1 MGRVAGAD
9 DQHVILS
16 KRRQRTAELDMMQ
29 RPALRLNGK
38 LDDRNRGVWKHMA
51 QRNPYA
57 VIEATA
63 AVNSRGDAGALEQR
77 DDLAG
82 ERRLTGRP
90 VLDVI
95 ELRRKTAKIMN
106 RLRFG
111 IPGHHRHR
119 GFPMRRRNDHGA
131 RVKLAP
137 QRCPHTRRLGRR
149 DRVHGR
155 TVR

>member
-1 MGRVAGAD
+1 MECVRI
-9 DQHVILS
+9 H
-16 KRRQRTAELDMMQ
+16 RQRACLEPCENAFGNRMLAGRAPRDEAPQ
-29 RPALRLNGK
+29 EK

-63 AVNSRGDAGALEQR
+63 AVNARGDAGALEQR

-90 VLDVI
+90 VLDLI
-95 ELRRKTAKIMN
+95 ELRRKTAEIMN
-106 RLRFG
+106 RLWFG

-119 GFPMRRRNDHGA
+119 G
-131 RVKLAP
+131 
-137 QRCPHTRRLGRR
+137 
-149 DRVHGR
+149 
-155 TVR
+155 